1 MVTGRHAGEVAADA
15 LARGDG
21 STARLGEYEARWR
34 AEIGEEL
41 ADAVRIQRRL
51 FADPALADAVIRA
64 AALDTRLCR
73 LFALVALGEARL
85 RGHRLEMAGRF
96 LLARL
101 RMRLRRRR
109 GPRP

>member
-1 MVTGRHAGEVAADA
+1 MVATLYLAALIGLLLLTGA
-15 LARGDG
+15 LALQFHR
-21 STARLGEYEARWR
+21 REARWR

-109 GPRP
+109 GLRP